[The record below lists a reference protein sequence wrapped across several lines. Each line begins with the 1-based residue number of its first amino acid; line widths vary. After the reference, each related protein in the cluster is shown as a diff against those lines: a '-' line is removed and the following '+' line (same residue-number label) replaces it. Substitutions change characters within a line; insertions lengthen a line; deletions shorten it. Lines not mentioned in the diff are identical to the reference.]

1 MPETAEESQRTEM
14 KPLRIIVFAAAI
26 AAINCNGSPTAP
38 SERHGPEGQG
48 GESGESGTQY
58 AISETATEVRAGV
71 RLIIRYNSAQQ
82 VFSGTVEN
90 TTTATVT
97 QVRVEI
103 HLSNGVELGP
113 TPRVD
118 LAPGET
124 KPVELD
130 ARGQTFTHYSVHV
143 ELGSSTA

>member
-1 MPETAEESQRTEM
+1 MPQILKLPLPIVCTAALLALGVLGCS
-14 KPLRIIVFAAAI
+14 
-26 AAINCNGSPTAP
+26 GSPTEP
-38 SERHGPEGQG
+38 SGEEHGPEGQG

-71 RLIIRYNSAQQ
+71 RLIISYNSTQQ

-90 TTTATVT
+90 TTNATVT
-97 QVRVEI
+97 QVRVEV

-130 ARGQTFTHYSVHV
+130 ARGQTFTNYSVHV
-143 ELGSSTA
+143 EIGSSAA

>member
-1 MPETAEESQRTEM
+1 MRQRLT
-14 KPLRIIVFAAAI
+14 PSAAALALVFSL
-26 AAINCNGSPTAP
+26 AACDNPNGP
-38 SERHGPEGQG
+38 SEI
-48 GESGESGTQY
+48 GESEHSESGTEPGESGTQY
-58 AISETATEVRAGV
+58 RLTDTARETRNGVSLVMRYDAGQE
-71 RLIIRYNSAQQ
+71 R
-82 VFSGTVEN
+82 FTGTVTN
-90 TTTATVT
+90 TTNAVVSS
-97 QVRVEI
+97 VRVEV

-143 ELGSSTA
+143 EIGSSTA

>member
-1 MPETAEESQRTEM
+1 MSQILKLRLPIVCTAALLALGILGCS
-14 KPLRIIVFAAAI
+14 
-26 AAINCNGSPTAP
+26 GSPTEP
-38 SERHGPEGQG
+38 SEGQG
-48 GESGESGTQY
+48 GEQGESGTQY

-71 RLIIRYNSAQQ
+71 RLTISYNSTQQ

-90 TTTATVT
+90 TTNATVT
-97 QVRVEI
+97 QVRVEV

-124 KPVELD
+124 KPVDLD

-143 ELGSSTA
+143 ELGSGAA

>member
-1 MPETAEESQRTEM
+1 MPQILKLPLPIVCTAALLALGVLGCS
-14 KPLRIIVFAAAI
+14 
-26 AAINCNGSPTAP
+26 GSPTEP
-38 SERHGPEGQG
+38 SGEEHGPEGQG

-58 AISETATEVRAGV
+58 AIAETATEVRAGV
-71 RLIIRYNSAQQ
+71 RLIISYNSTQQ

-90 TTTATVT
+90 TTNATVT
-97 QVRVEI
+97 QVRVEV

-124 KPVELD
+124 KPVERAVSTTLRQPD
-130 ARGQTFTHYSVHV
+130 SAFTVA
-143 ELGSSTA
+143 TPRW

>member
-1 MPETAEESQRTEM
+1 MKLLRT
-14 KPLRIIVFAAAI
+14 LVIAAAL
-26 AAINCNGSPTAP
+26 AAVNCNGTPTAP
-38 SERHGPEGQG
+38 SEVHGPEGQG

-71 RLIIRYNSAQQ
+71 RLIISYNSAQQ

-90 TTTATVT
+90 TTNATVT
-97 QVRVEI
+97 QVRVEV

-113 TPRVD
+113 TPRVN
-118 LAPGET
+118 LAAGET
-124 KPVELD
+124 KSVELD

-143 ELGSSTA
+143 EIGSGAS

>member
-1 MPETAEESQRTEM
+1 M
-14 KPLRIIVFAAAI
+14 KLLRIVVVATAI
-26 AAINCNGSPTAP
+26 ATVNCNGTPTEP
-38 SERHGPEGQG
+38 SEVHGPEGQG

-58 AISETATEVRAGV
+58 ASSETATEVRAGV
-71 RLIIRYNSAQQ
+71 RLIISYNGAQQ

-90 TTTATVT
+90 TTSATVT

-118 LAPGET
+118 LAAGET

-130 ARGQTFTHYSVHV
+130 ARGHSFAHYSVHV
-143 ELGSSTA
+143 EIGSSTA